1 MQIYGIDL
9 AKEKF
14 DVSFLRLSSKSNV
27 VTPVHH
33 VVRNTE
39 NGIKAFLKGL
49 PSDSVLVA
57 EHTGVY
63 GERLLKMC
71 TEMNFAAS
79 SAKCLK
85 IADLLNFPN
94 ASAFG
99 TFFKKQVGMSPINY
113 RQKQG

>member
-33 VVRNTE
+33 VVRNTQ

-49 PSDSVLVA
+49 FCFFNAAVSFLFGHICHLIKIYKKHRKKITNRTVYVLIVP
-57 EHTGVY
+57 T
-63 GERLLKMC
+63 
-71 TEMNFAAS
+71 S
-79 SAKCLK
+79 
-85 IADLLNFPN
+85 
-94 ASAFG
+94 
-99 TFFKKQVGMSPINY
+99 FKL
-113 RQKQG
+113 